1 MEILNRKIGYYEEYL
16 NKVLELT
23 KMTTKENSILVSF
36 SIEDGKCQ
44 SKVELL
50 EQDGTKGDTKSV
62 SFACTD
68 SFYTNFLEVLVK
80 EYSSSIDIV
89 LVDIIDMD
97 GDNQFTFRM
106 VGESNDLFSIDGISK
121 DYAYKLKNIV
131 ESIRES
137 KVTINNSSEAG
148 ISNAFGLVMLG
159 SIMVVIFLTL
169 MLFKW

>member
-1 MEILNRKIGYYEEYL
+1 MEKENCKVGYYEEYL
-16 NKVLELT
+16 KKVLELA

-36 SIEDGKCQ
+36 SIEDGKCR

-50 EQDGTKGDTKSV
+50 EQDGTKGNTKSV

-68 SFYTNFLEVLVK
+68 SFYTNFLEVLVN
-80 EYSSSIDIV
+80 EYSSTINIV

-131 ESIRES
+131 ES
-137 KVTINNSSEAG
+137 VNNKKIEDISSEAG

-169 MLFKW
+169 MLFMW